1 MTTPFISLTAAIL
14 YFGWLWHDRSAVEPS
29 RRQLG
34 KPADQGNQSNS
45 KTSHCA
51 ACTAPDSLNGAVQL
65 EKPRH
70 SHPGGNRTVK
80 AIQSNITTTD
90 LSSFDRV
97 VLHLRCLYHDHK
109 YRWHL
114 IGV

>member
-1 MTTPFISLTAAIL
+1 M
-14 YFGWLWHDRSAVEPS
+14 
-29 RRQLG
+29 
-34 KPADQGNQSNS
+34 
-45 KTSHCA
+45 
-51 ACTAPDSLNGAVQL
+51 
-65 EKPRH
+65 
-70 SHPGGNRTVK
+70 K

-114 IGV
+114 TGV